1 MGFHHVYCNQVV
13 NLSKAKALDT
23 REMFLTKADSKI
35 NVKLLSH

>member
-13 NLSKAKALDT
+13 NLSEAKALDT